1 MLNRVLSPIHEEVRL
16 GASAKSKRERWKEIV
31 KETKDCSFCGPNK
44 GENANRRPRTD
55 KYKSKRKG
63 R

>member
-1 MLNRVLSPIHEEVRL
+1 M

>member
-1 MLNRVLSPIHEEVRL
+1 M
-16 GASAKSKRERWKEIV
+16 GATSKSKRERWEEIQ
-31 KETKDCSFCGPNK
+31 KKTKDCPYCGPNR
-44 GENANRRPRTD
+44 GENANRRARTD

>member
-1 MLNRVLSPIHEEVRL
+1 M
-16 GASAKSKRERWKEIV
+16 GATSKSKRERWNEVCNQTGK
-31 KETKDCSFCGPNK
+31 CGYCPPHG
-44 GENANRRPRTD
+44 GENAKKRPRTD

>member
-1 MLNRVLSPIHEEVRL
+1 M
-16 GASAKSKRERWKEIV
+16 GADAKSKRERWGEIT
-31 KETKDCSFCGPNK
+31 KQTKDCGFCGPNR
-44 GENANRRPRTD
+44 GENAKRRPRTD

>member
-1 MLNRVLSPIHEEVRL
+1 M
-16 GASAKSKRERWKEIV
+16 GATNNSKRERWGEVCDK
-31 KETKDCSFCGPNK
+31 TKKCPRCPPHA
-44 GENANRRPRTD
+44 GENASKRPRSD

>member
-1 MLNRVLSPIHEEVRL
+1 M
-16 GASAKSKRERWKEIV
+16 GATAKSKRERWGEVCDK
-31 KETKDCSFCGPNK
+31 TGQCGFCGPNK
-44 GENANRRPRTD
+44 GENAKKRPRTD